1 MRVKN
6 HSLSHQFVGTLKLE
20 QGYFHIFPPSIFDT
34 LGSCMLFSFFTARFS
49 PFHRKLMLTGSA
61 DGADGWSSCISS
73 LKSESGFQNVYE
85 PGLSGKSTEHEG
97 KVRKNVGNFSC
108 KYQGYR

>member
-1 MRVKN
+1 
-6 HSLSHQFVGTLKLE
+6 
-20 QGYFHIFPPSIFDT
+20 
-34 LGSCMLFSFFTARFS
+34 
-49 PFHRKLMLTGSA
+49 MLTGSA